1 MLDYQGPKSVRRIL
15 SLDGGGIKCLSSLMV
30 LDEIMKEIRH
40 STKNSE
46 EVARPCQYF
55 DLICGTGFGGI
66 LAIMLGQLGMVLPA
80 NEVGLIYL

>member
-1 MLDYQGPKSVRRIL
+1 MI
-15 SLDGGGIKCLSSLMV
+15 

-40 STKNSE
+40 STKKSE

-66 LAIMLGQLGMVLPA
+66 LAIMLGQLGMVFPA
-80 NEVGLIYL
+80 N